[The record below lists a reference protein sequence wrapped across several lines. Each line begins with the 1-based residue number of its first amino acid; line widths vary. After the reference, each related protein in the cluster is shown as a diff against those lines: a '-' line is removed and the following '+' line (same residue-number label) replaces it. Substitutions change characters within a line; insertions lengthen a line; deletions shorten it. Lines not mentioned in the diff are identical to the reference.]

1 MDFLP
6 ESESTT
12 PLLSNDFS
20 PLQCTYFGPQLN
32 LPNLQQFTIIAIIPI
47 ITTLVLNHHDC
58 CHHCHSYHYHHS
70 VTIESLSFL
79 CFSMSLLFAGMF
91 LFMFPSALTKLKKK
105 NTGSK
110 TGSLQQRSQPTT
122 TWRRLIRHHCHLHRE
137 LHDLKYHGNHEESLN
152 TFIWIVLSYFVS
164 GHTIHIISYDHVISH
179 SIKLILYHDIISHHI
194 ISFHILSCTIQMY
207 VVKQMYIQ
215 GLPEYV

>member
-32 LPNLQQFTIIAIIPI
+32 LPNLQQFTIIAVIPI

-105 NTGSK
+105 TTGSK

-137 LHDLKYHGNHEESLN
+137 LHDLWFWHTRN
-152 TFIWIVLSYFVS
+152 TTAIKKSHWTCSYELYS
-164 GHTIHIISYDHVISH
+164 RILYQVI
-179 SIKLILYHDIISHHI
+179 LYILYHMIMLY
-194 ISFHILSCTIQMY
+194 HILSN
-207 VVKQMYIQ
+207 
-215 GLPEYV
+215 

>member
-105 NTGSK
+105 TPVRKPGRSNRG
-110 TGSLQQRSQPTT
+110 RSQQQLGDGWSDTT
-122 TWRRLIRHHCHLHRE
+122 ATCTVSSMTWNTTAITKSHWTRSYE
-137 LHDLKYHGNHEESLN
+137 LYSRILYQ
-152 TFIWIVLSYFVS
+152 
-164 GHTIHIISYDHVISH
+164 VI
-179 SIKLILYHDIISHHI
+179 LYILYHMIMLY
-194 ISFHILSCTIQMY
+194 HILSN
-207 VVKQMYIQ
+207 
-215 GLPEYV
+215 